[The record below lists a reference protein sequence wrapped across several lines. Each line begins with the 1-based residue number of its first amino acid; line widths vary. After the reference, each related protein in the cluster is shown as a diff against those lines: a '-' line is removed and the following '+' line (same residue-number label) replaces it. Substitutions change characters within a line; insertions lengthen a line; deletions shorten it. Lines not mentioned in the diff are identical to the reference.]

1 MAIGR
6 GAGFVG
12 AKSGS
17 GLTKKLFIVTV
28 GVGGGAMSQ
37 AQLDGIVNGLTTGVT
52 LVAPTTVTEAYTV
65 VGIANTFT
73 ADSSVSAVIALEG
86 GAAPSTTTGQYF
98 AANTLSVTATF
109 EPQE

>member
-52 LVAPTTVTEAYTV
+52 LQAPTTETEAYTV

-73 ADSSVSAVIALEG
+73 ADSSVSAIIALEG
-86 GAAPSTTTGQYF
+86 GEAPSTTTGEYF
-98 AANTLSVTATF
+98 ANATLSNTATF
-109 EPQE
+109 EAQQ